1 MSKYTLMDN
10 LSSYKVNKQLIEDLE
25 AYFFKKLPKM
35 VNILAKEI
43 KDYYTVSISE
53 NLGTETLKS
62 IKNYDLPMFSSSTDL
77 IELEIYIEPRDFRIA
92 IKFAKEKN
100 HSEYLIKFSGKSAKG
115 IVTGIKKEIIDIL
128 EPYKTINNIFH
139 VIKSSNIITIVVF
152 YYFIGYILSVGPE
165 NFDALIFPLPFI
177 FILFL
182 FFGVGPYLNP
192 FTVFDSRKTQR
203 YENWSNF
210 LYYGIISFVVFQ
222 VLFPWLL
229 SLG

>member
-1 MSKYTLMDN
+1 MSKYTFLDY

-25 AYFFKKLPKM
+25 VYFFKKLPKM
-35 VNILAKEI
+35 VDIVAKEI

-62 IKNYDLPMFSSSTDL
+62 IKKYDLPMFSSSTDL
-77 IELEIYIEPRDFRIA
+77 IELEIYIESRDFRIA
-92 IKFAKEKN
+92 IKFAKEKG

-115 IVTGIKKEIIDIL
+115 IVTGIEKEIIDIL

-139 VIKSSNIITIVVF
+139 VIRGSTIVPLVLI
-152 YYFIGYILSVGPE
+152 YYFIGFVFSLGPK
-165 NFDALIFPLPFI
+165 NYDVLIIPLPFI
-177 FILFL
+177 IILFL
-182 FFGVGPYLNP
+182 FFGVGAYLNP
-192 FTVFDSRKTQR
+192 FTAFDSRKNQR

-222 VLFPWLL
+222 LLFPWLL
-229 SLG
+229 SLV